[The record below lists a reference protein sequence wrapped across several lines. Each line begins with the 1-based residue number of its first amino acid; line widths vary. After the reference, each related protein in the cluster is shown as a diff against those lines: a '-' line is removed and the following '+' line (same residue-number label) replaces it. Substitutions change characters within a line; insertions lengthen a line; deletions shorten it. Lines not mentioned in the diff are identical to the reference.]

1 MNKIYPNVGISRIFI
16 NEKIYPN
23 VGISR
28 IFINE
33 KIYYNVE
40 VSRIFLMKRF
50 TPMWELAPENGL
62 LQKQRLRR
70 P

>member
-1 MNKIYPNVGISRIFI
+1 MYKIYPNVGVSSIFI

-33 KIYYNVE
+33 KIYPNNEKIYPNVGIS
-40 VSRIFLMKRF
+40 SRERIATEAK
-50 TPMWELAPENGL
+50 AA
-62 LQKQRLRR
+62 KAVA
-70 P
+70 